1 MSRLLDRVSYS
12 DEPSPYA
19 PKWVRDAVHA
29 ERHGTAPSQE
39 AADDAQQ
46 STEIAASDQPINFGR
61 SVSPAPGEGL
71 VIDRYR
77 LPRSLEPTIMSEPR
91 FVRSGI
97 RVLAGFVIAIASVG
111 TVVLFVLGNSPT
123 ALTVSEKDS
132 KEDAQ
137 SLQSRFPGQNGPAA
151 EQPKLPV
158 PQLNL
163 RQERPRKSGEAVPIG
178 ASLIGA
184 AEGASVVIE
193 GLAEGTMVTAG
204 QLSGANTWRIS
215 VSDLHNALVQP
226 PRDYAGPM
234 DIVLELRLADDV
246 PVDRK
251 PLRLEWAAVEPP
263 QVNAAT
269 QSPADL
275 KPVFEQFVEN
285 YTATTGRRTFSAR
298 EREVLFKKFQ
308 QFLDSKK
315 STRFGV
321 HPREWTGGGPEN
333 RLTEPGFRGES
344 PWLST
349 TRIRSSSSARSS
361 RSFWAESHPTG
372 SPSATASAAT

>member
-1 MSRLLDRVSYS
+1 MSRLLDRDSNF

-19 PKWVRDAVHA
+19 PKWVRDAAHA
-29 ERHGTAPSQE
+29 ERRGTAPRSQE
-39 AADDAQQ
+39 AVGDGDAQQ
-46 STEIAASDQPINFGR
+46 SIEVAASDQPYR
-61 SVSPAPGEGL
+61 LRPPAASASSPPGEGL

-97 RVLAGFVIAIASVG
+97 RLLAGFAIAMASVAI
-111 TVVLFVLGNSPT
+111 VALFVVGKSPT
-123 ALTVSEKDS
+123 PSTVLEKGS
-132 KEDAQ
+132 KEDAP
-137 SLQSRFPGQNGPAA
+137 SLGLRLSGQNGPTA
-151 EQPKLPV
+151 EQPKTPV

-163 RQERPRKSGEAVPIG
+163 RQAGPRKSGEGFPIG
-178 ASLIGA
+178 ASLTGVT
-184 AEGASVVIE
+184 EGASVIVE
-193 GLAEGTMVTAG
+193 GLAEGSMVTAG
-204 QLSGANTWRIS
+204 QSSGTNTWRIP

-234 DIVLELRLADDV
+234 DIVLELRLADDM

-263 QVNAAT
+263 QVNAAA

-285 YTATTGRRTFSAR
+285 YTASTGKRTFSTR

-315 STRFGV
+315 STR
-321 HPREWTGGGPEN
+321 
-333 RLTEPGFRGES
+333 L
-344 PWLST
+344 
-349 TRIRSSSSARSS
+349 AR
-361 RSFWAESHPTG
+361 
-372 SPSATASAAT
+372 

>member
-1 MSRLLDRVSYS
+1 MSRLLDRDSNF

-19 PKWVRDAVHA
+19 PKSVRDATHA
-29 ERHGTAPSQE
+29 ERRGTAPKPQE
-39 AADDAQQ
+39 AAEDRDAQQ
-46 STEIAASDQPINFGR
+46 STKVAASDQPQQLHRLTR
-61 SVSPAPGEGL
+61 SAPPAPREGL

-97 RVLAGFVIAIASVG
+97 RVLAGFAIVIASVA
-111 TVVLFVLGNSPT
+111 TVALFVLGNSPT
-123 ALTVSEKDS
+123 AWTVSENGS
-132 KEDAQ
+132 KEDGQ
-137 SLQSRFPGQNGPAA
+137 SLESRLSGQNDPAA
-151 EQPKLPV
+151 EQPKPPV

-163 RQERPRKSGEAVPIG
+163 RQERPRKSGEAFPIG
-178 ASLIGA
+178 ASLTGA

-204 QLSGANTWRIS
+204 QLSGTNTWRIS
-215 VSDLHNALVQP
+215 VSDLHSALVQP

-285 YTATTGRRTFSAR
+285 YIATTGRRTFSTR

-315 STRFGV
+315 STR
-321 HPREWTGGGPEN
+321 
-333 RLTEPGFRGES
+333 L
-344 PWLST
+344 
-349 TRIRSSSSARSS
+349 AR
-361 RSFWAESHPTG
+361 
-372 SPSATASAAT
+372 

>member
-1 MSRLLDRVSYS
+1 LLDRDSNF

-19 PKWVRDAVHA
+19 PKWVRDAADA
-29 ERHGTAPSQE
+29 ERHGTAPKPQE
-39 AADDAQQ
+39 AAEDRDAQQ
-46 STEIAASDQPINFGR
+46 STEVAASDQSQQLRRPTR
-61 SVSPAPGEGL
+61 SASPAPGEGL

-123 ALTVSEKDS
+123 AWTVSEKDS
-132 KEDAQ
+132 KEEAQ

-151 EQPKLPV
+151 EQPKPPV

-178 ASLIGA
+178 ASLTGA
-184 AEGASVVIE
+184 AEGASIVIE

-315 STRFGV
+315 STR
-321 HPREWTGGGPEN
+321 
-333 RLTEPGFRGES
+333 L
-344 PWLST
+344 
-349 TRIRSSSSARSS
+349 AR
-361 RSFWAESHPTG
+361 
-372 SPSATASAAT
+372 

>member
-1 MSRLLDRVSYS
+1 
-12 DEPSPYA
+12 
-19 PKWVRDAVHA
+19 VRDAAHA
-29 ERHGTAPSQE
+29 ERHGTAPKPQV
-39 AADDAQQ
+39 AAEDRDAQQ
-46 STEIAASDQPINFGR
+46 STEVAASDQSQQLHRPTR
-61 SVSPAPGEGL
+61 SASPVPGEGL

-97 RVLAGFVIAIASVG
+97 RVLAGFAIAIASVA
-111 TVVLFVLGNSPT
+111 TVALFVLGNSPT
-123 ALTVSEKDS
+123 AWTVSENGS

-137 SLQSRFPGQNGPAA
+137 SLESRLSGQNGPTA
-151 EQPKLPV
+151 EQPKPPV

-163 RQERPRKSGEAVPIG
+163 RQERPRKSNEAFPIG
-178 ASLIGA
+178 ASLTGA

-204 QLSGANTWRIS
+204 QLSGTNTWRIS
-215 VSDLHNALVQP
+215 VSDLQNALVQP

-263 QVNAAT
+263 QVNATT

-285 YTATTGRRTFSAR
+285 YSATTGRRTFSAR

-315 STRFGV
+315 STR
-321 HPREWTGGGPEN
+321 
-333 RLTEPGFRGES
+333 L
-344 PWLST
+344 
-349 TRIRSSSSARSS
+349 AR
-361 RSFWAESHPTG
+361 
-372 SPSATASAAT
+372 

>member
-1 MSRLLDRVSYS
+1 MHMSRLLDRDSNF

-19 PKWVRDAVHA
+19 PKSVRDATHA
-29 ERHGTAPSQE
+29 ERRGTPPKPQE
-39 AADDAQQ
+39 AAEDRDAQQ
-46 STEIAASDQPINFGR
+46 STKVAASDQPQQLHRLTR
-61 SVSPAPGEGL
+61 SAPPAPREGL

-97 RVLAGFVIAIASVG
+97 RVLAGFAIVIASVA
-111 TVVLFVLGNSPT
+111 TVALFVLGNSPT
-123 ALTVSEKDS
+123 AWTVSENGS
-132 KEDAQ
+132 KEDGQ
-137 SLQSRFPGQNGPAA
+137 SLESRLSGQNDPAA
-151 EQPKLPV
+151 EQPKPPV

-163 RQERPRKSGEAVPIG
+163 RQERPRKSGEAFPIG
-178 ASLIGA
+178 ASLTGA

-204 QLSGANTWRIS
+204 QLSGTNTWRIS
-215 VSDLHNALVQP
+215 VSDLHSALVQP

-285 YTATTGRRTFSAR
+285 YIATTGRRTFSAR

-315 STRFGV
+315 STR
-321 HPREWTGGGPEN
+321 
-333 RLTEPGFRGES
+333 L
-344 PWLST
+344 
-349 TRIRSSSSARSS
+349 AR
-361 RSFWAESHPTG
+361 
-372 SPSATASAAT
+372 

>member
-1 MSRLLDRVSYS
+1 MSRLLDRDSNF

-19 PKWVRDAVHA
+19 PKSVRDAAHA
-29 ERHGTAPSQE
+29 ERRGTAPKPQE
-39 AADDAQQ
+39 AAEDRDAQQ
-46 STEIAASDQPINFGR
+46 STKVAASDQPQQLHRLTR
-61 SVSPAPGEGL
+61 SAPPAPREGL

-97 RVLAGFVIAIASVG
+97 RVLAGFAIVIASVA
-111 TVVLFVLGNSPT
+111 TVALFVLGNSPT
-123 ALTVSEKDS
+123 AWTVSENGS
-132 KEDAQ
+132 KEDGQ
-137 SLQSRFPGQNGPAA
+137 SLESRLSGQNDPAA
-151 EQPKLPV
+151 EQPKPPV

-163 RQERPRKSGEAVPIG
+163 RQERPRKSGEAFPIG
-178 ASLIGA
+178 ASLTGA

-204 QLSGANTWRIS
+204 QLSGTNTWRIS
-215 VSDLHNALVQP
+215 VSDLHSALVQP

-269 QSPADL
+269 QSL
-275 KPVFEQFVEN
+275 
-285 YTATTGRRTFSAR
+285 
-298 EREVLFKKFQ
+298 
-308 QFLDSKK
+308 
-315 STRFGV
+315 
-321 HPREWTGGGPEN
+321 
-333 RLTEPGFRGES
+333 LT
-344 PWLST
+344 
-349 TRIRSSSSARSS
+349 
-361 RSFWAESHPTG
+361 
-372 SPSATASAAT
+372 